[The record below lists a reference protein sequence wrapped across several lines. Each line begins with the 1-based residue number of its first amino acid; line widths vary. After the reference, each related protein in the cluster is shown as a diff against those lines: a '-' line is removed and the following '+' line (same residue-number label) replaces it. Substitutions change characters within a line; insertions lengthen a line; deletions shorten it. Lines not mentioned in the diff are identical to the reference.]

1 MCSSLEEVYGENL
14 KSAFDTKQH
23 QWTRGLRA
31 IGSIVDYICSV
42 VGKRGLWGLNSWMD
56 GEFEQCV
63 SVCVCVRSF
72 VRSCVCVCV
81 LPALAPCYCFD
92 VLFTDFEV
100 MCRCEMKYF

>member
-23 QWTRGLRA
+23 QRTRGLRA

-63 SVCVCVRSF
+63 SVCVCSFVRSF
-72 VRSCVCVCV
+72 VCVCVCSPSAGPM
-81 LPALAPCYCFD
+81 LL
-92 VLFTDFEV
+92 L
-100 MCRCEMKYF
+100 